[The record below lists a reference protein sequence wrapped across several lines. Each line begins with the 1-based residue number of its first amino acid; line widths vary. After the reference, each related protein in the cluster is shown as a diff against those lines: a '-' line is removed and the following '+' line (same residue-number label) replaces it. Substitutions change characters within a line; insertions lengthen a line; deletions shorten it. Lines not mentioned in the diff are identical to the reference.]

1 MVGPPA
7 VDVTRAT
14 IADLLQRLDAGS
26 LRARELVGSYLALI
40 EAEASLH
47 ALTTVFHDEAIAQS
61 ERVDSRRASGDDLGP
76 LAGVPITIKD
86 SIPTIG
92 LPTTC
97 NSRSRLGWV
106 PTSEPLAITRVRD
119 AGAIVVAKATPN
131 EFLGIPSNDDLYP
144 PPRNPFNRDHVA
156 IGSSSGSGVAVAA
169 GLCAASIG
177 TDSAGSVR
185 LPAAQNGLVSLKAT
199 RGRIPSGGS
208 GAEPTLEVIGALTRT
223 VADTR
228 LMFEVMSGTRE
239 RAGGGAGID
248 PPTIGVPRHYIDTS
262 PVEVEIAA
270 SFTRALGTLASAGSR
285 VVVVEPRGW
294 AEGRMAT
301 FVILYTEHHHAHRG
315 WLRRAGDGYGRSA
328 RLYALQGAFV
338 SAADYLRCRDYG
350 ERLRDAVEALFD
362 DVDVL
367 AMPTSPF
374 VTAEAA
380 RRPGEH
386 RQGFNTVFT
395 GIFNLTGHPAIT
407 LPCGVSD
414 LGIPIGLQLV
424 GRYANDERLLEHA
437 ASVERAMGTPAA
449 EVAA

>member
-1 MVGPPA
+1 MAG
-7 VDVTRAT
+7 VTSAT
-14 IADLLQRLDAGS
+14 LTDLRRRLDDGS
-26 LRARELVGSYLALI
+26 LRATELVEAFLARI
-40 EAEASLH
+40 EAEASLN
-47 ALTTVFHDEAIAQS
+47 AVTTVFGEEALAQA
-61 ERVDSRRASGDDLGP
+61 ERVDAERASGREPGA

-106 PTSEPLAITRVRD
+106 PTSEPPAITRVRE
-119 AGAIVVAKATPN
+119 AGAIIVAKATPN
-131 EFLGIPSNDDLYP
+131 EFLGIPSDDDLYP
-144 PPRNPFNRDHVA
+144 RPRSPFNRDYVA

-199 RGRIPSGGS
+199 RGRIPSAGG
-208 GAEPTLEVIGALTRT
+208 GVEPTLQLVGALTRT
-223 VADTR
+223 VADSK
-228 LMFEVMSGTRE
+228 LMFEVMAGTRHHVGE
-239 RAGGGAGID
+239 AVPDVDLPR
-248 PPTIGVPRHYIDTS
+248 IGVPRHYVATS
-262 PVEVEIAA
+262 PVEDEITA
-270 SFTRALGTLASAGSR
+270 SFERAVDALASVGSR
-285 VVVVEPRGW
+285 VSDVEPRGW

-301 FVILYTEHHHAHRG
+301 FVILYTEHHHAHRE

-338 SAADYLRCRDYG
+338 SAAEYLRCRDYG
-350 ERLRDAVEALFD
+350 ERLRGAVEALFD

-395 GIFNLTGHPAIT
+395 GVFNLSGHPAIT
-407 LPCGVSD
+407 LPCGVSR

-424 GRYANDERLLEHA
+424 GRYGSDERLLEHA
-437 ASVERAMGTPAA
+437 AAVERALGTLTSA
-449 EVAA
+449 VAA